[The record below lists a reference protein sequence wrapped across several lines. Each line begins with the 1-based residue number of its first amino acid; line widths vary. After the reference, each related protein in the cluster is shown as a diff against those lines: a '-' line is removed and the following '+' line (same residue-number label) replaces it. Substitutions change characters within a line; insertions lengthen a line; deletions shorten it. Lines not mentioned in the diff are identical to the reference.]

1 MHEEELVADFKVTRE
16 ALLSFQDL
24 RPLQLDLLTET
35 NYSNSEVQTIGY
47 DEDNI
52 TTSAVEEEDP
62 RAIELRSEIE
72 ILEDELA
79 HLEDREERDEVDDDN
94 IDESKLMLT

>member
-1 MHEEELVADFKVTRE
+1 MHEEELVAEFKVTCE

-47 DEDNI
+47 DEDTI

-72 ILEDELA
+72 MLEDELA
-79 HLEDREERDEVDDDN
+79 KLEDREERDEVNDDN
-94 IDESKLMLT
+94 IDESELMLT